1 MKDSAIMDKIQK
13 QIRITGR
20 VQGVG
25 FRYFT
30 RQNAH
35 ELGISGWVKNL
46 RNGDVEALLEGT
58 VSDVNE
64 MVSRLKTGPVAARVH
79 NVQEVERS
87 DSSGEQVDGFTVK
100 R

>member
-1 MKDSAIMDKIQK
+1 MDKIQK

-58 VSDVNE
+58 VSDINE
-64 MVSRLKTGPVAARVH
+64 MISRLKAGPTAARVD
-79 NVQEVERS
+79 NVQEIERS
-87 DSSGEQVDGFTVK
+87 NPSGKPIEGFTVK

>member
-1 MKDSAIMDKIQK
+1 MDKIQK
-13 QIRITGR
+13 QVRITGR

-35 ELGISGWVKNL
+35 NLGINGWVKNL

-58 VSDVNE
+58 PGEVNE
-64 MVSRLKTGPVAARVH
+64 MVARLKTGPAAARVD
-79 NVQEVERS
+79 NVQEIERS
-87 DSSGEQVDGFTVK
+87 DPSGEPVEGFTVK